1 MPNQEDIAH
10 QQELLVAYR
19 RTLAQYLKQQAL
31 ISELFTPPAIA
42 HGIDDARANIRRVK
56 STLQVWGIPIED
68 LPDDQAP
75 PAAPPVSVAKPLNS
89 LRPIRS
95 RRIVFLVVGLL
106 VLGGATGL
114 AALLISR
121 MRAPAS
127 GLSSYFAWS
136 QCDVAPAWI
145 LPGTILP
152 AQDPNTAREQLAQAI
167 ATKQI
172 DTWPVAGPDVV
183 ALISGAQQSQ
193 PRKLYM
199 TISGTGSGKVDIHLF
214 SQADVTVTPQE
225 LPAHVDVA
233 TIRATNILDIPAGCG
248 GGTNRTFLPTELT
261 SELRQYIEERT
272 YTDYPFLTL
281 SSESSEVLAFPFQCR
296 SPGAY
301 TIQIALR
308 YRDNVRATSA
318 TYAGSERP
326 TIVCP
331 SSFTFWPVTYA
342 RGDPGSNKPSV
353 QLGIPKQYYWDGMR
367 YQEGAKPSD

>member
-10 QQELLVAYR
+10 QQELLAAHR

-42 HGIDDARANIRRVK
+42 HGIDEARANIRRVK
-56 STLQVWGIPIED
+56 STLQTWGIPIED
-68 LPDDQAP
+68 LPDDQVP
-75 PAAPPVSVAKPLNS
+75 PAVPPVPAAQPLAS
-89 LRPIRS
+89 LRPPQS

-106 VLGGATGL
+106 VFGIATGL
-114 AALLISR
+114 AALLIPR
-121 MRAPAS
+121 MRTPAS
-127 GLSSYFAWS
+127 GLRSNFAWS

-152 AQDPNTAREQLAQAI
+152 AQDPNAAREQLAQAI
-167 ATKQI
+167 AAKQI
-172 DTWPVAGPDVV
+172 NTWPVAGPDIG
-183 ALISGAQQSQ
+183 ALISGTQQSQ

-199 TISGTGSGKVDIHLF
+199 TIGGMGNGKVDIHLF
-214 SQADVTVTPQE
+214 SQADITVTPQE
-225 LPAHVDVA
+225 LPTQVDVV
-233 TIRATNILDIPAGCG
+233 TFRSMDILDMPSGCG

-261 SELRQYIEERT
+261 SELRQYIEERN
-272 YTDYPFLTL
+272 YTDHSFLTL
-281 SSESSEVLAFPFQCR
+281 NSESSEVLVFPFQCR
-296 SPGAY
+296 SPGTY

-318 TYAGSERP
+318 TYASSEHP

-331 SSFTFWPVTYA
+331 SSFTFWPITYA

-367 YQEGAKPSD
+367 YQEGAKP